1 MNEVEIVH
9 QVATVL
15 TPLRA
20 VNDARWRTLATTSRR
35 RMCPVNTVRE
45 TGSQH
50 SKRVLQFCLDRFLRE
65 TVSTLLV
72 ERVSARESTELA
84 HVLLAAT
91 PIQTPSQIKLLGNKS
106 FLLFETTRYM

>member
-72 ERVSARESTELA
+72 ERVSAGESTELS

>member
-20 VNDARWRTLATTSRR
+20 VNDARWRTLATASRR
-35 RMCPVNTVRE
+35 RMRPVNTVRE

-50 SKRVLQFCLDRFLRE
+50 SKRVLQLRLDRFLRE

-84 HVLLAAT
+84 HVLLADT
-91 PIQTPSQIKLLGNKS
+91 PIQTPSQTKLLGNKS